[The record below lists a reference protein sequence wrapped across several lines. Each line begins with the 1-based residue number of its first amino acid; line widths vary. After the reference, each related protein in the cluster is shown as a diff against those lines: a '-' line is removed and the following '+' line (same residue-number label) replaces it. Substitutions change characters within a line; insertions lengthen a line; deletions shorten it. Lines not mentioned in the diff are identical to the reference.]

1 MTTDS
6 LAQREAAFRASLDP
20 TLPLAEVE
28 DAVTEWL
35 RRQPEGRRGEQQVV
49 LGRLTAACE
58 ALEDAWI
65 AARHLGWDVTQDEI
79 ADQLKRVNM
88 LRRAVEDVTDQRETV
103 TTTLPGRLID
113 GAEVVG

>member
-1 MTTDS
+1 MTDI
-6 LAQREAAFRASLDP
+6 AQREAAFRASLDP
-20 TLPLAEVE
+20 TLPHAEVE
-28 DAVTEWL
+28 DAVTDWL
-35 RRQPEGRRGEQQVV
+35 RRQPEGRRGEQDIV

-58 ALEDAWI
+58 ALEDAGV
-65 AARHLGWDVTQDEI
+65 AARNLGWDVTQDAL

-88 LRRAVEDVTDQRETV
+88 LRRAVEDVVDQREAV